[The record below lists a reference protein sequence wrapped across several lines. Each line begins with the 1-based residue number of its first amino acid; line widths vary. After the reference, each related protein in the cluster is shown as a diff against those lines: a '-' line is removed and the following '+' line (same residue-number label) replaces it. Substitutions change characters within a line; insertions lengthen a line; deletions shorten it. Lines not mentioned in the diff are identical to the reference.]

1 MLLRAWYFVTL
12 VLTALLMGTSFAH
25 TLEMPAKLAVDGPTW
40 MLFQHTLYP
49 FFAYVGA
56 PVELGSVFTTLGLAF
71 LLRGQRPAVYIIS
84 TAALCFAAAFGLWL
98 GFTNGVNA
106 ETGNWTA
113 NSLPS
118 DWATWR
124 AQWEY
129 SHAVR
134 FALHFCGFTLLA
146 LPPIM
151 ILPNRRWHA
160 VEARKTQ

>member
-1 MLLRAWYFVTL
+1 MLWYFLTV

-49 FFAYVGA
+49 YFAYVGA
-56 PVELGSVFTTLGLAF
+56 PVELGSIFTGAVLAF
-71 LLRGQRPAVYIIS
+71 LMRRQRPAFYLIS
-84 TAALCFAAAFGLWL
+84 TAALCSAAGFGVWL
-98 GFTNGVNA
+98 AFTNVVNA
-106 ETGNWTA
+106 ETGTWTA

-118 DWATWR
+118 DWAGWR

-134 FALHFCGFTLLA
+134 FLFHLCAFKLLA
-146 LPPIM
+146 LSLI
-151 ILPNRRWHA
+151 ILLPGRSRNG
-160 VEARKTQ
+160 